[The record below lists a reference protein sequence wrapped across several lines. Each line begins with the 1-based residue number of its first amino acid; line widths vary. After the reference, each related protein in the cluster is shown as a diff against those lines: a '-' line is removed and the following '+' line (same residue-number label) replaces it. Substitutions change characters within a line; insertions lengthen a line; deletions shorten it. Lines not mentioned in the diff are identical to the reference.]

1 MENRKTRYPKIRNV
15 SESARDIKRIAVP
28 FYATALYAA
37 SLVRSS
43 IRSVRYELGEALQR
57 KSKWVGADMLDYL
70 NSNGVLSVQLEGM
83 DADIEP
89 ILMELGYNR
98 ATINNMLG
106 SSEFYDYRTL
116 LEPDSKK
123 QDYVVLPAGVFKPEI
138 RTVNTVTLEV
148 MYRDYIVVNKKD
160 AIKYSKDGEIKQL
173 VKDLIKTDNCNR
185 IALFDDMINESASL
199 YESDEAPNKL
209 IKVEVPFY
217 SFMIY
222 LNSYI
227 NNDLYSFKSNKL
239 EDILQARHKFVNAN
253 VLRVPNDDTLVVE
266 LEGTVYDIN
275 NVLVGMQY
283 PQQFIDTLISSD
295 KFLTTEEF
303 YQIDKRNYNSVVVP
317 SEMVKKVPH
326 VKVNEILVDNRSF
339 TIVPLSDINKCIKEG
354 TGKKVL
360 QYDLITTKN
369 ENKIALLLDA
379 INENMKNRKMSSRN
393 RRPNKGSEINP
404 IVRGGKE
411 IYRVSE
417 SENYEDYT
425 SELVT
430 VPVPLSD
437 LLIQLH
443 TTIRVRG
450 DEPGEEIKYVD
461 NKYQTDLE
469 RGIFMFMGVD
479 KLESVTKNT
488 AGYWFANVSGYAD
501 EMIPFLYDF
510 YQPNVARDIVKGKY
524 GTSTPTL
531 RGKLELSEKRFT
543 HWIVVPIEM
552 IRDDIRYKI
561 TTCIVPNIGELAIIE
576 LDIADEVVKEGY
588 AKEVMLNL
596 IESGHT
602 DNINALLEATKIVN
616 ERRSYNKG
624 GININENRHISSV
637 ERNVYMNKLRNK
649 RSLNESLNTNIQN
662 GNKIDPVKA
671 KERYYNDVLAS
682 PFAVSGEL
690 VAEAMRYNN
699 SKKVIQICES
709 YKTDASKINEGLF
722 NGIDYVSE
730 KSLNFAAKQKR
741 KKSLVSAT
749 VGDYTADVIYGL
761 TYNGDN
767 VQAVVESVS
776 VTSMSGNGN
785 LNETV
790 IENQLKRTLKS
801 KSVRKW
807 NYKLK
812 R

>member
-1 MENRKTRYPKIRNV
+1 MENRKIRYPKIRNV
-15 SESARDIKRIAVP
+15 SEGANNIKRITVP

-57 KSKWVGADMLDYL
+57 RSKWVGADMLDYL

-89 ILMELGYNR
+89 ILKGLGYNR
-98 ATINNMLG
+98 VTINNMLG

-116 LEPDSKK
+116 IEPDSKK
-123 QDYVVLPAGVFKPEI
+123 QDYVVLPAGAFKPEI

-148 MYRDYIVVNKKD
+148 MHRDYIVVNKKD

-173 VKDLIKTDNCNR
+173 IKELIKSNNCNR
-185 IALFDDMINESASL
+185 IALFDDMINESTSL
-199 YESDEAPNKL
+199 YESDDAPNKL

-317 SEMVKKVPH
+317 SEMVEKVPH
-326 VKVNEILVDNRSF
+326 VNVNEILVDGRSF

-354 TGKKVL
+354 LGKKIL
-360 QYDLITTKN
+360 LRDLLSAKN

-393 RRPNKGSEINP
+393 RRPNRGSTINP
-404 IVRGGKE
+404 IVSGGKE

-430 VPVPLSD
+430 VPVSLSD
-437 LLIQLH
+437 LLIFLH

-450 DEPGEEIKYVD
+450 DEVGGELEYVD
-461 NKYQTDLE
+461 NKYKIELE
-469 RGIFMFMGVD
+469 RALFMILGMERLV
-479 KLESVTKNT
+479 SVTKNT
-488 AGYWFANVSGYAD
+488 AGYWFANVRGLAD
-501 EMIPFLYDF
+501 EVLPFLYNF
-510 YQPNVARDIVKGKY
+510 YQPSVARDVVNGKY
-524 GTSTPTL
+524 GSSTPTL
-531 RGKLELSEKRFT
+531 RGSLGLREKLIT

-552 IRDDIRYKI
+552 ICDDIHYKI
-561 TTCIVPNIGELAIIE
+561 TTCEVPNIGELAIIE
-576 LDIADEVVKEGY
+576 LEIADEVVKEGK
-588 AKEVMLNL
+588 AKEVMLDL
-596 IESGHT
+596 IDSGQT
-602 DNINALLEATKIVN
+602 DNINALLEAVKTVN
-616 ERRSYNKG
+616 EDKFYNHG
-624 GININENRHISSV
+624 GININENKHISSV
-637 ERNVYMNKLRNK
+637 ERNVYMNKLRKK
-649 RSLNESLNTNIQN
+649 RSLNESLNDNIQN
-662 GNKIDPVKA
+662 NNRIDPVKA
-671 KERYYNDVLAS
+671 KERYYNDVLTS

-699 SKKVIQICES
+699 SKRVIQICES
-709 YKTDASKINEGLF
+709 YKTDAGKINEGLF

-741 KKSLVSAT
+741 RKSLVSAT

-785 LNETV
+785 LNENV
-790 IENQLKRTLKS
+790 IENQLKRALKS
-801 KSVRKW
+801 KSLRKW